1 MSCFRST
8 IIIAILALTTIS
20 NNISSSNA
28 FKATY
33 NINNY
38 RTTKRTKTSL
48 DAIGIFFGTST
59 GSTQE
64 AADLISAEFGDDA
77 SEPIDI
83 EEVESV
89 ANEFAKYDSLIV
101 GTPTWN
107 TGEIILCLLRMICT
121 LFALH
126 WCKYI
131 LKGNLKNNLY

>member
-38 RTTKRTKTSL
+38 RTTKRTKL

-59 GSTQE
+59 GSTQD
-64 AADLISAEFGDDA
+64 AADLISAEFGDGA

-107 TGEIILCLLRMICT
+107 TGKIIDIVYTYDMYPFC
-121 LFALH
+121 FVSGVYSN
-126 WCKYI
+126 KQSI
-131 LKGNLKNNLY
+131 LIW

>member
-38 RTTKRTKTSL
+38 RTTKRTKL

-64 AADLISAEFGDDA
+64 AADLISAEFGDGA

-107 TGEIILCLLRMICT
+107 TGKIIDIVYTYDMYPFC
-121 LFALH
+121 FVSGVYSN
-126 WCKYI
+126 KQSI
-131 LKGNLKNNLY
+131 LIW

>member
-38 RTTKRTKTSL
+38 RTAKFRTKSSL

-64 AADLISAEFGDDA
+64 AADLISAEFGDGA

-107 TGEIILCLLRMICT
+107 TGKIIDIVYTYDMYPFC
-121 LFALH
+121 FVSGVYSN
-126 WCKYI
+126 KQSI
-131 LKGNLKNNLY
+131 LIW